1 MKVWL
6 ISLYGL
12 LIFLVLS
19 LMVQSYLDQSADLL
33 SRKLTGVE
41 PDLKSLNWD
50 QTDNKLKSF
59 TKDWEK
65 TKLYWA
71 VITNHKEMDL
81 IEEALLKTTQAVSSE
96 SYTDALIN
104 LSVLRNFIKHIPEKE
119 RFSIVN
125 IF

>member
-6 ISLYGL
+6 ITLCGL
-12 LIFLVLS
+12 LAFLILS
-19 LMVQSYLDQSADLL
+19 LMIQSYLDQSADFL
-33 SRKLTGVE
+33 SRKLSEIE
-41 PDLKSLNWD
+41 PDIKSLNWN
-50 QTDNKLKSF
+50 QTDIKLKSF
-59 TKDWEK
+59 TKDWER

-81 IEEALLKTTQAVSSE
+81 IEEALLKTIQAVAGG

-104 LSVLRNFIKHIPEKE
+104 LSVLKNFIKHIPEKE